1 MKNRLIL
8 LFTLFTFSLFGQLKY
23 AAEVGPVLNF
33 HKKGNRTSFA
43 PFSYF
48 ANFGV
53 KRPYGIINFTADAEW
68 SISNWELDNLAIDDF
83 FSGYYTQTD
92 YLKIIPGIELKLGKY
107 FSASAGTYLGVKMN
121 EIQKDNFF
129 SFGGFSPMEE
139 IKTNFTQLFDFGMRY
154 GWKIHFSKKV
164 ALSIDFIRGS
174 YNILKK
180 SHSSFNGSPQNA
192 ILKNRNF
199 QMGVEFNLSEY
210 L

>member
-8 LFTLFTFSLFGQLKY
+8 LFTLFTFSLFGQLQY
-23 AAEVGPVLNF
+23 AAELGPVLNF
-33 HKKGNRTSFA
+33 HKKGDRTSVA
-43 PFSYF
+43 PFSYY

-68 SISNWELDNLAIDDF
+68 SISNWKVDNLAIDDF
-83 FSGYYTQTD
+83 FSGYYVQTD

-121 EIQKDNFF
+121 EVLKDDLFFF
-129 SFGGFSPMEE
+129 SGFSAAEE
-139 IKTNFTQLFDFGMRY
+139 IKTNSTQLFDFGIRY

-164 ALSIDFIRGS
+164 ALTMDFIRGS

-180 SHSSFNGSPQNA
+180 SPSSFNGSQQ

-199 QMGVEFNLSEY
+199 QMGIEFNLSEY
-210 L
+210 